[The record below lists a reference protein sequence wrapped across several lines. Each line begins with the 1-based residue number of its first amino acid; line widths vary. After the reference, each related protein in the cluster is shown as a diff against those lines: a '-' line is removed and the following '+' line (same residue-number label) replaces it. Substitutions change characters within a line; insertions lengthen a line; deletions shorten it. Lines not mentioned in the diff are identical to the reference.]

1 MEFSFPS
8 QPLLGIFLST
18 ANKGTVIPTSRRSTC
33 PLTTGLLPLPGC
45 TCATPGHETALAA
58 HCHNPELGRSHGC
71 LLPSR
76 AGRESTAFVQCLLLP
91 LISLGNNQ
99 QVNNTQHLFINKE
112 NPHLS
117 AFISLLLFCCCC
129 CFVLIPVSNKALT
142 QLNKALQSLAQIT
155 LATGRSIA
163 FLYLS
168 ALLGRE
174 KGPLLSQPRHLHKAS
189 MCCEPGPL
197 TGRAE
202 KR

>member
-1 MEFSFPS
+1 MSTWWLKLHILKYQQLGVRSSPLPAGGGWRRPLRTVHCPDLSLADPLAACFPPEQDERA
-8 QPLLGIFLST
+8 QPLF
-18 ANKGTVIPTSRRSTC
+18 
-33 PLTTGLLPLPGC
+33 
-45 TCATPGHETALAA
+45 
-58 HCHNPELGRSHGC
+58 
-71 LLPSR
+71 
-76 AGRESTAFVQCLLLP
+76 QCLLLP
-91 LISLGNNQ
+91 LTCLANNQ
-99 QVNNTQHLFINKE
+99 QVNNTQHLFTNKE

-117 AFISLLLFCCCC
+117 AFISLLFFYCCW
-129 CFVLIPVSNKALT
+129 FLIPVSNKALT
-142 QLNKALQSLAQIT
+142 QLNKALQSLAQLT

>member
-45 TCATPGHETALAA
+45 ICATPGHETALAA
-58 HCHNPELGRSHGC
+58 HCHNPEPGRSHGC

-117 AFISLLLFCCCC
+117 AFLYF
-129 CFVLIPVSNKALT
+129 FFVAVVVLIPVSNKALT

-174 KGPLLSQPRHLHKAS
+174 KGPLLSQPRHLQKAS